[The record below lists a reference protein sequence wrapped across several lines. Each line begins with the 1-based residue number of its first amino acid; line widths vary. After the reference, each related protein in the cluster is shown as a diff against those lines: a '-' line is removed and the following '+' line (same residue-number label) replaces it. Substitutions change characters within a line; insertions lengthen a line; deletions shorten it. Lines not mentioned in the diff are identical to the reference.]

1 MSRRTSSTRPSR
13 RQVLLTVSGDIPAAL
28 DEDIRAGRRP
38 RPDYVVMQ
46 EHFDADLID
55 ASTACAEHRLIGRL
69 INRVA
74 GVGPLLG
81 WACFRRRSHY
91 DVIVT
96 DGEQVGLPFALL
108 CRLFGRRGTRH
119 AMVVHVVS
127 PPKKAALIRSARLA
141 SLVDRWIVYC
151 TAQAEFIATRFG
163 VSATNLLLTPFM
175 VDTQF
180 FSPGAVAALP
190 GTESSEAATAASTST
205 VASAASDAGTSRPMI
220 CAVGLERRDYPT
232 LMEAVDGLDIDVVVA
247 AASPWSK
254 QSSSAEDST
263 LPDNVSVM
271 SFSQKDLR
279 DVYHRSMF
287 SVMPLVE
294 VDFQAGITAIL
305 ESMSM
310 ERPVV
315 CTRTVGQTDTVV
327 DTDTDTDTDDM
338 STGRYVPPG
347 DALAMRA
354 TIERLIGDPDGTAEL
369 GRSSRKWVVEYAD
382 VEVYATGL
390 AVAIDQLVSA
400 AKPVADGV

>member
-1 MSRRTSSTRPSR
+1 
-13 RQVLLTVSGDIPAAL
+13 
-28 DEDIRAGRRP
+28 
-38 RPDYVVMQ
+38 MQ

-55 ASTACAEHRLIGRL
+55 APTACAEHRLIGRL
-69 INRVA
+69 LNRVA

-81 WACFRRRSHY
+81 WACFRRRTHY

-108 CRLFGRRGTRH
+108 CRLFGRRGTHH
-119 AMVVHVVS
+119 AMIIHVVS
-127 PPKKAALIRSARLA
+127 PPKKAALIRWARLA
-141 SLVDRWIVYC
+141 PLIDRWIVYC
-151 TAQAEFIATRFG
+151 TAQAEFIADQFG
-163 VSATNLLLTPFM
+163 VSARNLFLTPFM

-180 FSPGAVAALP
+180 FSPDAVTTIP
-190 GTESSEAATAASTST
+190 GPQSPETST
-205 VASAASDAGTSRPMI
+205 LASAAADTGTSRPMI

-254 QSSSAEDST
+254 QSNSAEDST

-315 CTRTVGQTDTVV
+315 CTRTVGQTDTLIDIDIDI
-327 DTDTDTDTDDM
+327 DTDTDTDSA

-347 DALAMRA
+347 DVRAMRA
-354 TIERLIGDPDGTAEL
+354 TIERLVGDPDGTAEL
-369 GRSSRKWVVEYAD
+369 GRSSRKWVVEHAD
-382 VEVYATGL
+382 VEVYARGL
-390 AVAIDQLVSA
+390 ARAIDELV
-400 AKPVADGV
+400 DGT